1 MNKIYKSVL
10 AMAAVTSVA
19 AVSLTPALVNAWG
32 DSANGRKTYTI
43 DQINNGD
50 LGDKITMNSITN
62 GKIGDERN
70 FVGAKL
76 TSGNAS
82 VYNADSISVKDGE
95 TYTIRLY
102 VHNNSPKGTDAV
114 AKGVSANFS
123 LPTTVA
129 KEHNVIGYLNASNAE
144 PTRYW
149 DEVKLTS
156 SDEFY
161 IEYVKGSAKYTNTKG
176 TFSLS
181 DNIITGNVNLGYTSM
196 NGEIPGCYEYD
207 GEVTIQVKV
216 HSSVTAK
223 LAKTVRIKGS
233 GNSFTEAVDAKVGDE
248 VEFQIEYVNL
258 LSDTVKDVMIRDVLP
273 TNMEYVQDSTYVY
286 NASHQNGVQIKE
298 NTVTT
303 TGINIGDYKT
313 NGNAYVRFTAKVVDK
328 TMACG
333 SNQLVNWASSTVNS
347 QVTKDDASVMVKKT
361 CDEKKEDDEP
371 KTPSNPT
378 PRQDDNGGS
387 SVSRIVSTG
396 PEANVAGAL
405 GAGGLTTA
413 AGYVVMSR
421 KARK

>member
-10 AMAAVTSVA
+10 AMALVA
-19 AVSLTPALVNAWG
+19 GAAGVSLTPSLVSAWG

-50 LGDKITMNSITN
+50 LGDTITMNSITN

-129 KEHNVIGYLNASNAE
+129 KEHTVIGYLNASNAT

-156 SDEFY
+156 SDDFY
-161 IEYVKGSAKYTNTKG
+161 IEYVKGSAQYRNTKG
-176 TFSLS
+176 TFALS

-216 HSSVTAK
+216 HSSVVAK
-223 LAKTVRIKGS
+223 LSKTVRLKGS
-233 GNSFTEAVDAKVGDE
+233 GNSFTESVDAKIGDE
-248 VEFQIEYVNL
+248 VEFQIEFVNW
-258 LSDTVKDVMIRDVLP
+258 LSTGVENVMIADVLP
-273 TNMEYVQDSTYVY
+273 TNMDYVPNTTYLY
-286 NASHQNGVQIKE
+286 NSNYPNGTLLKD
-298 NTVTT
+298 NTIVTT
-303 TGINIGDYKT
+303 GVNIGKYKT
-313 NGNAYVRFTAKVVDK
+313 NGNAFVRFTAKVVL
-328 TMACG
+328 
-333 SNQLVNWASSTVNS
+333 QIVISSL
-347 QVTKDDASVMVKKT
+347 
-361 CDEKKEDDEP
+361 
-371 KTPSNPT
+371 
-378 PRQDDNGGS
+378 
-387 SVSRIVSTG
+387 SRVSTS
-396 PEANVAGAL
+396 EKSAVALSLLTHRAL
-405 GAGGLTTA
+405 
-413 AGYVVMSR
+413 
-421 KARK
+421 